1 MVRTERNFLMNPS
14 WSEWWKAIFASKSFR
29 NGPLNLNEAGDFLKV
44 PIRVATRLTLVPFLL
59 IREST
64 GVFYMGKNKGG
75 VSMLDVKLLR
85 NNFEEVKQKLQNR
98 GEDLGEFEKFG
109 ELDKRR
115 RTLIVETEALK
126 SQRNEVSQEIA
137 KLKREKQDA
146 DAKIEEMRVV
156 GDRIKTLDIELKEI
170 DEKLDT
176 ILMSIPNI
184 PHESTPVGETE
195 DDNVEIR
202 KWGEVRDFDFEPKAH
217 WDLGT
222 DLDILDFENA
232 AKVTGSRFVFY
243 KKLGA
248 RLERALINF
257 MMDLHSNEHG
267 YEEMLPPYMVNRAS
281 MTGTGQLPK
290 FEEDA
295 FLIEAEDYFLIP
307 TAEVPVTNYHRED
320 ILKAEDL
327 PRKYT
332 AFSACF
338 RSEAGSAGRD
348 TRGLIRQHQFNKV
361 ELVQFVKPED
371 SYAAL
376 EKLTGNAEEVLR
388 RLELPYR
395 VLSMCT
401 ADLGF
406 TAAKKYDLEVWIP
419 SYNSYRE
426 ISSCS
431 NFESFQARRANIRF
445 RREPGS
451 KPEYVHTLNGSGL
464 ALGRTVAAIL
474 ENYQDADGSVRIPKA
489 LQGYMGGVERIEAP
503 TK

>member
-1 MVRTERNFLMNPS
+1 
-14 WSEWWKAIFASKSFR
+14 
-29 NGPLNLNEAGDFLKV
+29 
-44 PIRVATRLTLVPFLL
+44 
-59 IREST
+59 
-64 GVFYMGKNKGG
+64 
-75 VSMLDVKLLR
+75 MLDVKLLR
-85 NNFEEVKQKLQNR
+85 NNFDEVKQKLQNR

-126 SQRNEVSQEIA
+126 SQRKEVSQEIA

-156 GDRIKTLDIELKEI
+156 GDRIKTLDIELREI
-170 DEKLDT
+170 DEKLDM

-184 PHESTPVGETE
+184 PHESTPVGESE

-202 KWGEVRDFDFEPKAH
+202 KWGEVREFDFEPKAH

-474 ENYQDADGSVRIPKA
+474 ENYQDADGSVRIPKV
-489 LQGYMGGVERIEAP
+489 LQGYMGGIEKIELP
-503 TK
+503 K

>member
-1 MVRTERNFLMNPS
+1 
-14 WSEWWKAIFASKSFR
+14 
-29 NGPLNLNEAGDFLKV
+29 
-44 PIRVATRLTLVPFLL
+44 
-59 IREST
+59 
-64 GVFYMGKNKGG
+64 
-75 VSMLDVKLLR
+75 MLDVKLLR
-85 NNFEEVKQKLQNR
+85 NNFDEVKQKLQNR

-170 DEKLDT
+170 DEKLDM

-184 PHESTPVGETE
+184 PHESTPVGESE

-202 KWGEVRDFDFEPKAH
+202 KWGEVREFDFEPKAH

-474 ENYQDADGSVRIPKA
+474 ENYQDADGSVRIPKV
-489 LQGYMGGVERIEAP
+489 LQGYMGGIEKIELP
-503 TK
+503 K

>member
-1 MVRTERNFLMNPS
+1 ME
-14 WSEWWKAIFASKSFR
+14 
-29 NGPLNLNEAGDFLKV
+29 
-44 PIRVATRLTLVPFLL
+44 
-59 IREST
+59 
-64 GVFYMGKNKGG
+64 KNKGG

-85 NNFEEVKQKLQNR
+85 NNFDEVKQKLQNR

-156 GDRIKTLDIELKEI
+156 GDRIKTLDIELREI

-184 PHESTPVGETE
+184 PHESTPVGESE

-202 KWGEVRDFDFEPKAH
+202 KWGEVREFDFEPKAH

-371 SYAAL
+371 SYEAL

-419 SYNSYRE
+419 SYDSYRE

-474 ENYQDADGSVRIPKA
+474 ENYQEADGSVRIPKV
-489 LQGYMGGVERIEAP
+489 LQGYMGGIEKIELP
-503 TK
+503 K